1 MKKGSSR
8 QVLWAPWRLE
18 YILGEKESGCIF
30 CSRVQQSPDNDE
42 KNLILTRG
50 ETCFVIMNRYPYN
63 NGHLMVVPYRHT
75 GDLTELTPAENQ
87 EIMAMLQQT
96 LQVLTEAM
104 TPDGFNIGLNL
115 GKVAGAGV
123 DDHLHFH
130 IVPRWD
136 ADTNFMP
143 VIGDTRV
150 IPEALNA
157 TYRKLLAVFDKMK
170 P

>member
-1 MKKGSSR
+1 MKKDTPR

-18 YILGEKESGCIF
+18 YILGEKETGCIF
-30 CSRVQQSPDNDE
+30 CTRIEQSPEHDE
-42 KNLILTRG
+42 RNLILLRG

-75 GDLTELTPAENQ
+75 GDLTELSPEENQ
-87 EIMAMLQQT
+87 DVMAMLQQT
-96 LQVLTEAM
+96 LRVLSEAM

-115 GKVAGAGV
+115 GRVAGAGV

-157 TYRKLLAVFDKMK
+157 TYKKLRVVFEKLK
-170 P
+170 

>member
-1 MKKGSSR
+1 M
-8 QVLWAPWRLE
+8 
-18 YILGEKESGCIF
+18 
-30 CSRVQQSPDNDE
+30 
-42 KNLILTRG
+42 
-50 ETCFVIMNRYPYN
+50 IMNRYPYN